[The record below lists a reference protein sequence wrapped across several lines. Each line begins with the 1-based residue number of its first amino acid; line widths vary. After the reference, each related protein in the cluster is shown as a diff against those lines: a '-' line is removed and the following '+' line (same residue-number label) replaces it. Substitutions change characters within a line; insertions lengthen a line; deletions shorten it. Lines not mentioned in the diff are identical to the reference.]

1 MSNNHSMGS
10 RSGFL
15 KELNKNFPLFIMAL
29 PGVTL
34 LIAFSYLPLFGLIIA
49 FKDVHYDIG
58 ILKSPWI
65 GFKNFEFLFRSPDAF
80 IITRNTILYNLAFI
94 VLGNVAAIATA
105 IALSEMR
112 SRFMAKFYQ
121 SVMFLPYFLSWIVV
135 AYMAFAFLSVDLGIL
150 NRVILPKLGL
160 QAVAWYFEEKPWP
173 IILILANLWKY
184 TGYNAVIYLAAIT
197 GIDPEYYEAA
207 LIDGASKWQQIRN
220 ITFPLLSPLIVVLV
234 LLGIGRIFYADFG
247 LFYQL
252 PMNSGA
258 LFNVTNVIDTY
269 VYRTLINMNDVGMA
283 SAASFYQSIMGFV
296 LVLTSNLIVR
306 RFDPEKALF

>member
-1 MSNNHSMGS
+1 MRSGQRTYS
-10 RSGFL
+10 RSGFI

-29 PGVTL
+29 PGVIL

-49 FKDVHYDIG
+49 FKDVHYDVG
-58 ILKSPWI
+58 ILKSPWV
-65 GFKNFEFLFRSPDAF
+65 GFKNFEFLFKTPDAF
-80 IITRNTILYNLAFI
+80 IITRNTLLYNLAFI
-94 VLGNVAAIATA
+94 VLGNLAAIATA

-112 SRFMAKFYQ
+112 ARFMAKFYQ
-121 SVMFLPYFLSWIVV
+121 SVMFLPYFLSWVVV

-150 NRVILPKLGL
+150 NTLILPKLGIEPI
-160 QAVAWYFEEKPWP
+160 AWYVEPKPWP
-173 IILILANLWKY
+173 VILILANLWKY

-207 LIDGASKWQQIRN
+207 LIDGASKWQQIKH
-220 ITFPLLSPLIVVLV
+220 ITFPLLSPLVVVLV

-258 LFNVTNVIDTY
+258 LYDVTNVIDTY
-269 VYRTLINMNDVGMA
+269 VYRTLMGMNDIGMA
-283 SAASFYQSIMGFV
+283 SAASFYQSIMGFI

-306 RFDPEKALF
+306 RLDPEKALF